1 MTPKRHVDSP
11 SQLLNILT
19 TDNSRRE
26 ARRYEYWLALVTLIP
41 FGSGSQLFRWDLI
54 TISGWMRIDNAGG
67 VVLAIVYRYEAS
79 GVDDLIL
86 NKHVETTMIF
96 THVLAH

>member
-1 MTPKRHVDSP
+1 
-11 SQLLNILT
+11 
-19 TDNSRRE
+19 
-26 ARRYEYWLALVTLIP
+26 
-41 FGSGSQLFRWDLI
+41 
-54 TISGWMRIDNAGG
+54 MRIDNAGG